1 MNQQKLNRVKE
12 KVTNETN
19 LVKTAVLAI
28 AVAAAWWCMFYSMGL
43 LKNFLLNTEQLI
55 DISEILFKTI
65 FFVFKKSKTILTFA
79 VHDSCTLNHVCSST
93 VFTVGKT

>member
-28 AVAAAWWCMFYSMGL
+28 AVAAA
-43 LKNFLLNTEQLI
+43 
-55 DISEILFKTI
+55 
-65 FFVFKKSKTILTFA
+65 
-79 VHDSCTLNHVCSST
+79 
-93 VFTVGKT
+93 